1 MNALPLPF
9 PVEPSGSD
17 AGADYTAVLDRLAES
32 SFRRRKRL
40 LGTELEQLRA
50 KGIEEIGTQAMR
62 LVRERLG
69 SAQPTNDGRQT
80 PYRGHPVFIAQHATA
95 TCCRSCLEIWH
106 RVPKGRP
113 LSEPECEYVAGLIEA
128 WLRREI
134 GLESVTLDADRAAS
148 RGAARPGPALR
159 RSPPGRKRRR
169 SEVLRLVIEGDGED
183 GVAPTLTPD
192 LLLLEEREADG
203 TLLRRWLQLE
213 LFSPRAERAIR
224 D

>member
-9 PVEPSGSD
+9 PAELEGSD
-17 AGADYTAVLDRLAES
+17 AGVDYTAVLDRLAES

-50 KGIEEIGTQAMR
+50 KGIEEIGMHARR
-62 LVRERLG
+62 LVGERLG
-69 SAQPTNDGRQT
+69 PSQPVNDGRQT

-106 RVPKGRP
+106 RIPKGRP
-113 LSEPECEYVAGLIEA
+113 LNQPECDYVARLIEA

-134 GLESVTLDADRAAS
+134 GLESVTLDADRE
-148 RGAARPGPALR
+148 AARAGPALR
-159 RSPPGRKRRR
+159 RSLPGRKRRR
-169 SEVLRLVIEGDGED
+169 SEVLRLVVASDGED
-183 GVAPTLTPD
+183 GVASAVTPD

-213 LFSPRAERAIR
+213 LFSPLAERAIG

>member
-9 PVEPSGSD
+9 PAELSGSD
-17 AGADYTAVLDRLAES
+17 AGVDYTAVLDRLAES

-50 KGIEEIGTQAMR
+50 KGIEEIGLHARR
-62 LVRERLG
+62 LVGERL
-69 SAQPTNDGRQT
+69 SPSQPVNDGRQT

-106 RVPKGRP
+106 RIPKGRP
-113 LSEPECEYVAGLIEA
+113 LGQQECDYVARLIEA

-134 GLESVTLDADRAAS
+134 GLESVTLDADRE
-148 RGAARPGPALR
+148 AARAGPVLR
-159 RSPPGRKRRR
+159 RPLPGRKRRR
-169 SEVLRLVIEGDGED
+169 SEVLRLVVEGNGEE
-183 GVAPTLTPD
+183 GTASTVTPD